1 MAFCWRFVT
10 ASGEKK
16 KKSTS
21 ETQTGADLVN
31 RDDGG
36 GPEAVDSVVKEV
48 EPELEHVNRALDD
61 QEAAA
66 AIGRAEENVD
76 MHVVDTA
83 CHSPSDDSNS
93 GVEDADIDSNAD
105 ERQVDSFIVNGL
117 NSGVS
122 VVRIVWSSGLPGSN
136 LGRPDKISKW
146 KKE

>member
-1 MAFCWRFVT
+1 M
-10 ASGEKK
+10 
-16 KKSTS
+16 
-21 ETQTGADLVN
+21 VN

-36 GPEAVDSVVKEV
+36 DTEAVDSVVKEV

-122 VVRIVWSSGLPGSN
+122 VVRIV
-136 LGRPDKISKW
+136 
-146 KKE
+146 